1 MAFKKF
7 VRSKIKSHKAFTKEA
22 WLKIIREFE
31 QRQASGQKESVEE
44 QDGSRY
50 PSH

>member
-7 VRSKIKSHKAFTKEA
+7 VRAKIKSHKAFTKEA

-31 QRQASGQKESVEE
+31 QGRASGQKSVEE
-44 QDGSRY
+44 YDGSRH